1 MKSSQEIVD
10 GMEVQPE
17 SEASTDPTSIS
28 YANGQVQL
36 IRGTTTVEPTSYYR
50 HRMSIAS
57 TRGEEVDQV
66 DLSATFGYGF
76 LVEMRQR
83 VEALASTAS
92 GETKSKSVY
101 FCPSGHVMESFPDVP
116 WNNDLCDLCNDSN
129 ERSRGDL
136 PMREW
141 TMRRECKECEECEFN
156 YYMCQTCS
164 EILPRRLDQVLGV
177 PGTSDF
183 IADVEMA
190 LTGAKPRDLQRLSLP
205 SRIAS
210 LLQQDLKAEEL
221 QNLQKLVFQ
230 LAIHAKIPFASPEMP
245 SQQDTSHEGWFWSVG
260 VHYLLELARVREE
273 KEDFKL
279 AEAMLWEI
287 MEMERSVWGKA
298 DIMRRLG
305 ILKNKQGDFQAAE
318 VALQECLTLQ
328 SDKFASIAA
337 AFYELGKVKYHQG
350 EFQAAEGK
358 LQRALHLTRSLVSK
372 EPAYLQAPSSVN
384 YTWPGMLLGNV
395 LIEMARVKQRQGE
408 LRAADVFLQ
417 EVLAIEPFHGMGFD
431 QLPLPP
437 RPSKDFVIRL
447 LMDVKGRQGDA
458 QAVESL
464 FLEWVQAPGDCD
476 RLQTLFVEHV
486 LPALATPL
494 SLLPAV
500 CQAKIYIAITYR
512 PCTSAFVLLNIGL
525 MMVVG
530 VAFWMNMCFH
540 LLGFGC
546 AAIWVALVVAK
557 VFDWRAQRLNAK
569 MLKVALAKMRFT

>member
-1 MKSSQEIVD
+1 MKSSQEIVE

-83 VEALASTAS
+83 VEALASAAS

-101 FCPSGHVMESFPDVP
+101 FCPSGHIMESFAS
-116 WNNDLCDLCNDSN
+116 NNVQCDLCNDCD
-129 ERSRGDL
+129 EGSRGDL
-136 PMREW
+136 PFRECTMRECN
-141 TMRRECKECEECEFN
+141 ECGCR
-156 YYMCQTCS
+156 YHMCQTCR
-164 EILPRRLDQVLGV
+164 EILPRRLDKVLGV

-210 LLQQDLKAEEL
+210 LLQQDLKVKEL
-221 QNLQKLVFQ
+221 QSLQKLVFQ

-260 VHYLLELARVREE
+260 VQYLLELARIREE

-279 AEAMLWEI
+279 AETMLREI
-287 MEMERSVWGKA
+287 MEMERSAWGKA

-328 SDKFASIAA
+328 FDKFASRSIAA

-350 EFQAAEGK
+350 EFQAAEGEF
-358 LQRALHLTRSLVSK
+358 QRALHLTRSLVSK
-372 EPAYLQAPSSVN
+372 ESAFLQAPLFVCT
-384 YTWPGMLLGNV
+384 TWPGMLLGNV

-417 EVLAIEPFHGMGFD
+417 EVLAIKPFYGSFFD
-431 QLPLPP
+431 QLPLPQC
-437 RPSKDFVIRL
+437 PSKDFVIRL

-476 RLQTLFVEHV
+476 GLETLFVEHL

-500 CQAKIYIAITYR
+500 CQAKIYIAITYC